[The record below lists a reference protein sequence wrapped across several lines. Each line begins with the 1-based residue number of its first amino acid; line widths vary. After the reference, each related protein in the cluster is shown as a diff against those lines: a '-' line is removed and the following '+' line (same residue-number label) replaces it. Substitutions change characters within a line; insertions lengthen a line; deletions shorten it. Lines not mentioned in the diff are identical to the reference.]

1 MNDSFHD
8 PAFQDHFSAVA
19 AQYAQ
24 ARPEY
29 PAELFGW
36 IESIVLVH
44 GLAWE
49 PGCGSGQATRDLA
62 PLFDRMLATDPSAA
76 QIAQAHGPS
85 NVTFRVEPGEA
96 TSLGD
101 GTADAICVAQALHWF
116 DQPRFFAECARVL
129 KPGGVLLAWGY
140 QNLIAPDGMEAVLK
154 QFSDVIEPYWPPERD
169 MIDAAYRDFAFP
181 FDWIEPPVFELRAQ
195 WNLAR
200 MLGYFSSYSATK
212 RYIDAHGVDPVAA
225 HAPAIAKA
233 WGDPG
238 QTRLLR
244 WPMFVHA
251 RRKLED

>member
-1 MNDSFHD
+1 
-8 PAFQDHFSAVA
+8 
-19 AQYAQ
+19 
-24 ARPEY
+24 
-29 PAELFGW
+29 
-36 IESIVLVH
+36 
-44 GLAWE
+44 
-49 PGCGSGQATRDLA
+49 
-62 PLFDRMLATDPSAA
+62 
-76 QIAQAHGPS
+76 
-85 NVTFRVEPGEA
+85 
-96 TSLGD
+96 
-101 GTADAICVAQALHWF
+101 
-116 DQPRFFAECARVL
+116 
-129 KPGGVLLAWGY
+129 VLLAWGY

-212 RYIDAHGVDPVAA
+212 RYIDANGVDPVAA